1 MYYNRN
7 FSYSFSLVFRLFPI
21 LCCTMPS
28 NHSAIIVRLDPLDF
42 LHFMNAADPAIP
54 EAASSL
60 LKSTNY
66 LTTCCGSLDLLLRGG
81 LVPKG
86 ITEISGPSSS
96 GKTQLCFQLC
106 CSVQLPLF
114 LGGLNGSACYIT
126 DVRSVHTERLQY
138 IGAYVASKQEY
149 DSVLYFIITSCFLS
163 IQLIGRC
170 LKKLFS
176 GMFPNSFGKNLL
188 NYL

>member
-1 MYYNRN
+1 M
-7 FSYSFSLVFRLFPI
+7 S
-21 LCCTMPS
+21 T
-28 NHSAIIVRLDPLDF
+28 
-42 LHFMNAADPAIP
+42 ADPAVP

-60 LKSTNY
+60 LKSTTY
-66 LTTCCGSLDLLLRGG
+66 LTTCCGTLDLLLRGG
-81 LVPKG
+81 LAPRG

-126 DVRSVHTERLQY
+126 DVRSVHTERLQD

-149 DSVLYFIITSCFLS
+149 DSMLYFLVTSYFWSL
-163 IQLIGRC
+163 QLIGTSLITSIFYRVHHRRC

-176 GMFPNSFGKNLL
+176 GMFLSSFGKNLL